1 MAKEAR
7 LNIRLHADVKK
18 RAEKVAAAEQRSL
31 SWLIEKLLDDYAS
44 NFDRRK
50 AAERRKRM

>member
-31 SWLIEKLLDDYAS
+31 SWLIEKLLDEYAS

-50 AAERRKRM
+50 AAERRK